1 MDQPNTGKG
10 YEFSQEENMVLLG
23 LSKDLTRLGIAI
35 LVAGILLVLYLVV
48 SFIDP
53 VSVLQVSDARHTAL
67 SVLDYAVWGLIS
79 LLVIYMSA
87 TIIKLAIPVKMIATT
102 SGLDIPYLMGFL
114 KHLSTLS
121 KVSFASLMVICVLMA
136 FSLAMLILVF

>member
-53 VSVLQVSDARHTAL
+53 ASVLQVSDARHTAL

-136 FSLAMLILVF
+136 FSLVMLILVF